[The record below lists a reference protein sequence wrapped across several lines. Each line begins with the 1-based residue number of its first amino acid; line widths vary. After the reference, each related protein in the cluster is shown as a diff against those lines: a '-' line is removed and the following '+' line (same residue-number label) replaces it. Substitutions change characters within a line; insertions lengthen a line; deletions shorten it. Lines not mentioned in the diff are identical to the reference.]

1 MKTRAI
7 GLVAALAALVCLLL
21 AEPSSAAPTV
31 PKGTPFSFQLP
42 GDGFGPVCDFP
53 VLISGTSAALP
64 RTVLPNGLVV
74 VSGPTAVTV
83 TNVTTGESVTYNI
96 SGPGKIDPLTN
107 NVTFYGL
114 NLIYGPE
121 GQSGPSGRKFL
132 WLTSGTVSFTLGQPL
147 FEQDLQGHII
157 DVCAELAA

>member
-7 GLVAALAALVCLLL
+7 GLVAALAALACLLL

-31 PKGTPFSFQLP
+31 PKGTQFPSFQLP
-42 GDGFGPVCDFP
+42 GGGHGPVCDFP
-53 VLISGTSAALP
+53 VEFSITSAALE

-74 VSGPTAVTV
+74 VSGPAAVTV

-107 NVTFYGL
+107 NVTLYGL
-114 NLIYGPE
+114 NIIYGPE
-121 GQSGPSGRKFL
+121 GESGPPERKFL
-132 WLTSGTVSFTLGQPL
+132 WLT
-147 FEQDLQGHII
+147 
-157 DVCAELAA
+157 